1 LNPPPG
7 FDGSESGSSTGRR
20 TPLMKD
26 YLPTILP
33 KIQTTLDFIQM
44 VKMSMLLG
52 GGGEGEI
59 LKVTTGSSLIR
70 QAGWLV

>member
-1 LNPPPG
+1 
-7 FDGSESGSSTGRR
+7 
-20 TPLMKD
+20 MKD